1 MNLKIVFVF
10 DKKMPF
16 IKDVIMS
23 YFTSFHSRAIYV
35 PSNLV
40 DNGIADQFKA
50 FDEDEKVRFR
60 GLLYHLN
67 THYV

>member
-1 MNLKIVFVF
+1 MF
-10 DKKMPF
+10 
-16 IKDVIMS
+16 

-60 GLLYHLN
+60 GLLYHWN
-67 THYV
+67 TLYV